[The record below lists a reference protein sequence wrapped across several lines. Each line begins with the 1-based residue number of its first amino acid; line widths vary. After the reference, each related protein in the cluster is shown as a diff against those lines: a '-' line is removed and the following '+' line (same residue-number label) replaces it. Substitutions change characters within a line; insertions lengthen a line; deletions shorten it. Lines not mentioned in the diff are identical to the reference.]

1 MVNSSVRKIYILRP
15 NQDQLRKID
24 TDWATELTE
33 AVAVNLGASSVYH
46 IGVYLMYIFLT
57 LKFSNTQIQRV

>member
-24 TDWATELTE
+24 TDWATEQTE

-46 IGVYLMYIFLT
+46 IGVNLMYIFLT
-57 LKFSNTQIQRV
+57 LKFIIL